1 MAHRLSWH
9 PAFLSIN
16 IKPERRT
23 IMNVGDKVKIILQ
36 DSEYR
41 GRIGRILI
49 VNLCHI
55 RVELKDGT
63 KVLCGYNEIQQIK

>member
-1 MAHRLSWH
+1 
-9 PAFLSIN
+9 
-16 IKPERRT
+16 
-23 IMNVGDKVKIILQ
+23 MNVGDKVKIILQ